1 MRLRLSSLAG
11 LWISILIII
20 VVAAALLNSLQQCA
34 INGEMLSNGKRL
46 VQLAEYAGMN
56 GHLDD

>member
-20 VVAAALLNSLQQCA
+20 VVAAALLNSLRQCA